1 MHEGSPEGLVD
12 ELAELALAMLADES
26 VADELVL
33 AMLADELTLAMT
45 SWSRIPRIF
54 QERIMGAG
62 TVLGLYNVS
71 LQYQQYNANRANCIS
86 SSTEH
91 KEHSKHGIWKT
102 FSFESAS
109 QNFLGITD
117 VLYLEN
123 YEELRNLVF
132 TSIKTVILTHKHIF
146 GKQNS

>member
-1 MHEGSPEGLVD
+1 
-12 ELAELALAMLADES
+12 
-26 VADELVL
+26 
-33 AMLADELTLAMT
+33 
-45 SWSRIPRIF
+45 
-54 QERIMGAG
+54 MGAG

-71 LQYQQYNANRANCIS
+71 LQSQQYNANRANRIS

-91 KEHSKHGIWKT
+91 KEHSTCGIWMT

-132 TSIKTVILTHKHIF
+132 TSKKKLWYLPIKLFLENKF
-146 GKQNS
+146 L

>member
-1 MHEGSPEGLVD
+1 
-12 ELAELALAMLADES
+12 
-26 VADELVL
+26 
-33 AMLADELTLAMT
+33 
-45 SWSRIPRIF
+45 
-54 QERIMGAG
+54 MGAG
-62 TVLGLYNVS
+62 IALRLENVY
-71 LQYQQYNANRANCIS
+71 LQYQQHYANRANCFS

-91 KEHSKHGIWKT
+91 KEDSKRGIWMT

-132 TSIKTVILTHKHIF
+132 TSIKTVILTHKNILW
-146 GKQNS
+146 KTDS

>member
-1 MHEGSPEGLVD
+1 MTGIAWGSPEALAD

-26 VADELVL
+26 V
-33 AMLADELTLAMT
+33 ADELTLAMT

-62 TVLGLYNVS
+62 TALGLYNVS
-71 LQYQQYNANRANCIS
+71 LQYQQHNASHANSIS
-86 SSTEH
+86 RSAEH
-91 KEHSKHGIWKT
+91 KEDSKTLNSKDFQLWV
-102 FSFESAS
+102 SF

-132 TSIKTVILTHKHIF
+132 TSIKTVILTHNNIF
-146 GKQNS
+146 WKTDS